1 MATARRASSPASRPR
16 TDENV
21 YLFVPNLIGYT
32 RVILGA
38 AALTYMTTHPKF
50 CTVAYCVSAL
60 LDAVDG
66 MAARA
71 LGQTSKFGAILDMV
85 TDRCMTSCLLC
96 FLASAYPR
104 FALLFQFLISLDF
117 SSHYIHMYASISSGS
132 SSHKTVTKEQSWI
145 LWSYY
150 NNSNT
155 LFIFCAANELFFVA
169 LYVLAN
175 YDKPLL
181 PSLTVLPSP
190 LLHLILSLP
199 VPAIRAIEHLSWP
212 QVVAAVTCPIM
223 VGKQIINVVQ
233 FCKAAKMLTESDQE
247 DRYAAQHA
255 KAR

>member
-1 MATARRASSPASRPR
+1 MAKSVSTAPAPR
-16 TDENV
+16 TQENIF
-21 YLFVPNLIGYT
+21 LFVPNLIGYT
-32 RVILGA
+32 RVLLGA
-38 AALTYMTTHPKF
+38 AALTYMPTHPKF

-132 SSHKTVTKEQSWI
+132 RSHKTVTKEQSWI

-169 LYVLAN
+169 LYVLN
-175 YDKPLL
+175 TYHVPLISSLSSLPPSLL
-181 PSLTVLPSP
+181 PLVS
-190 LLHLILSLP
+190 SLP
-199 VPAIRAIEHLSWP
+199 ASVVKAVVRTSWP
-212 QVVAAVTCPIM
+212 HVVAAVTAPIM
-223 VGKQIINVVQ
+223 AGKQIINVVQ
-233 FCKAAKMLTESDQE
+233 FVKAAKLLAVSDQE
-247 DRYAAQHA
+247 ERYEAQQRR
-255 KAR
+255 KQ